1 MRLRNERERARGW
14 RASTM
19 DHADRRE
26 GRARRDVQRD
36 WLFPQTST
44 GGIFRLLAISFA
56 AQNLVIARRVAPQEV
71 LA

>member
-1 MRLRNERERARGW
+1 
-14 RASTM
+14 M